1 MRTTVEP
8 AEGNRVK
15 LVVEVDEQEFDKAID
30 AAFRR
35 IAREARIPGFR
46 PGKAPRRI
54 LEARVGADVA
64 RQEALRESLPEYY
77 EQAISEADVDAIAPP
92 EIDVTSGR
100 D

>member
-8 AEGNRVK
+8 LEGNRVK
-15 LVVEVDEQEFDKAID
+15 LVVEVDEAEFEKALD

-54 LEARVGADVA
+54 LEARIGTDIA
-64 RQEALRESLPEYY
+64 REEALR
-77 EQAISEADVDAIAPP
+77 
-92 EIDVTSGR
+92 
-100 D
+100 